1 MAIKMK
7 VAGFQSGSEF
17 VDGRKRVDLRLIDA
31 ASFAFDRLRVPIR
44 DTGILG
50 LVLDDVVEVTFTS
63 AGATARAAAKG
74 ADRGE

>member
-1 MAIKMK
+1 MTVRMRV
-7 VAGFQSGSEF
+7 VAFQTGSEF
-17 VDGRKRVDLRLIDA
+17 PDGRRRVDLRLVDA

-63 AGATARAAAKG
+63 AGATARAAAK
-74 ADRGE
+74 DDKV